1 MFEMK
6 NSLILIVLLNIVFVS
21 CNLGNSEKTEPDPD
35 LPKIKVDSV
44 YNWFVHM
51 QSENGL
57 LLSSEGGRNV
67 SLYDNALSAL
77 VFTSYGDFEKA
88 EKIFD
93 FFESRLESEM
103 LVSPGGFGQMRRIN
117 GIPVDNR
124 PRRWMG
130 DNAWLLI
137 ALNNYHDKTGT
148 NKYHKLAG
156 ALADWIISLQDGDG
170 GIWGG
175 FQANGDR
182 ISKIAEGNID
192 AFNAIS
198 GYTSFHKKLLNYL
211 EEVRWD
217 EINQILIAWVDNPK
231 HEYALDLH
239 SWGYCIFEDF
249 PKEVLQDADRF
260 ITTKKS
266 TLTNEMITGYCFDED
281 KDVVWIEGT
290 GQMAVAFHT
299 ANIEDEAEKY
309 LAEMRKN
316 LAPSTLFENTF
327 AFPYAANFGTSYG
340 VSNLWTGVDTSLCV
354 SSTAWYLFAML
365 RFDPLELGRNKNIPQ
380 DDRFWT
386 N

>member
-6 NSLILIVLLNIVFVS
+6 NPLVLIVLLNIVFVS
-21 CNLGNSEKTEPDPD
+21 CNLGNSEKTEPEAEN
-35 LPKIKVDSV
+35 PKIKVDSV
-44 YNWFVHM
+44 YNWLVHM
-51 QSENGL
+51 QNENGL
-57 LLSSEGGRNV
+57 LLSSEGGQNV

-93 FFESRLESEM
+93 FFESRLETEM

-137 ALNNYHDKTGT
+137 ALNNYHDRTGT
-148 NKYHKLAG
+148 NRYHKLAD
-156 ALADWIISLQDGDG
+156 ALAQWITSLQDEDG

-175 FQANGDR
+175 FHANGDQ

-198 GYTSFHKKLLNYL
+198 GYTSFHKKLLNHL

-217 EINQILIAWVDNPK
+217 QANQIFIAWADNSK

-249 PKEVLQDADRF
+249 PKKVLQDADRF
-260 ITTKKS
+260 LTSKKS

-281 KDVVWIEGT
+281 RDVVWIEGI
-290 GQMAVAFHT
+290 GQMAVAFQT
-299 ANIEDEAEKY
+299 ANSEAEAEKY

-316 LAPSTLFENTF
+316 LAPSTLFENTY
-327 AFPYAANFGTSYG
+327 AFPYSANFGTSYG
-340 VSNLWTGVDTSLCV
+340 SSNLWKGADTSLCV

-365 RFDPLELGRNKNIPQ
+365 RFDPLELGRNKKIPS

-386 N
+386 D